1 MEGHVSASFW
11 SDEDR
16 WFVARS
22 FGLGYSLNLKYV
34 AKRLGWIKTP
44 SLAADSLPAGT
55 RPQRKAADADAK
67 TPEERLRQRID
78 ESKYEDAG

>member
-1 MEGHVSASFW
+1 MEGHVSVSFW

-44 SLAADSLPAGT
+44 STAADPLPSGT
-55 RPQRKAADADAK
+55 RPQREAPDASAK